1 MIKSKV
7 GYVLVACV
15 ALISFAPAQT
25 HKGAKS
31 SVRAPQDPVNK
42 PLSSKSPI
50 STGKPS
56 AAPTGASTSSRK
68 TNAEL
73 AHLEKQGV
81 VTGSKTPNSGSAR
94 TVPVKTTKTSSGTGS
109 GINASYQKP
118 HIAKK

>member
-7 GYVLVACV
+7 GYVFVACV

-25 HKGAKS
+25 HKASKS
-31 SVRAPQDPVNK
+31 SVRSAQDPVNK

-50 STGKPS
+50 STRKAS
-56 AAPTGASTSSRK
+56 AAPTGASTSGRK

-73 AHLEKQGV
+73 AHLEKQRV
-81 VTGSKTPNSGSAR
+81 ASGSKTPTSASAR
-94 TVPVKTTKTSSGTGS
+94 NVPIKTAKTSSGTGS